1 VNTVPAS
8 SPAPDDA
15 PAKPKPFE
23 GLPVPRRHW
32 AAATVLTG
40 ISLAV
45 LDATIANVA
54 LPTIASDLNTSSA
67 SAVWVINAYSL
78 TLVVLLLPVSALAER
93 IGFRR
98 MFGFGLILFTLA
110 SLACASAN
118 SLTTLTMARAFQGLG
133 ASCIMGLTGGL
144 MRNIYP
150 LSQLGRGMSW
160 NSLTVGL
167 MSVLGPTVGSAILSV
182 ASWPWIFAVNLPIG
196 IIAIFGLRSL
206 PDMPRTDTRFDWLSA
221 LMCMITLGMF
231 VSGVDY
237 LGQNILQAF
246 GILAISAGAG
256 ALLWHR
262 VRRQPAP
269 LVPVDLLRIRQVAYA
284 VIASTFTFAAQM
296 SAYVSL
302 PFYFQEVLMRPH
314 LQLGLLMGAWPLG
327 TVIIAPFAGR
337 LSDKYSPALLS
348 GIGAGGMALG
358 LLWIA
363 LLPLSAS
370 NSWIMAGMF
379 MAGLGFGFFQTPNNR
394 AMLSSAPRS
403 RSGAAGGL
411 QATTRVFGQSLGTA
425 LVAIAFSV
433 STAHGS
439 LTGVVMASV
448 CAALAILINTVRA
461 NRLRPGA

>member
-8 SPAPDDA
+8 SPPPDAADA
-15 PAKPKPFE
+15 AAKPKPFE
-23 GLPVPRRHW
+23 GLPLPRRHW

-118 SLTTLTMARAFQGLG
+118 SLATLTMARAFQGLG

-182 ASWPWIFAVNLPIG
+182 ANWPWIFAVNLPIG
-196 IIAIFGLRSL
+196 IVAIFGLRSL
-206 PDMPRTDTRFDWLSA
+206 PDMPRSDTRFDWLSA

-237 LGQNILQAF
+237 LGQDILRAF

-256 ALLWHR
+256 SLLWFR
-262 VRRQPAP
+262 VRRQTAP

-327 TVIIAPFAGR
+327 TVIVAPFAGR

-363 LLPLSAS
+363 LLPLS
-370 NSWIMAGMF
+370 GM
-379 MAGLGFGFFQTPNNR
+379 GFGFFQTPNNR

-461 NRLRPGA
+461 SRLRPA